1 MAKTSV
7 KEFKLV
13 DVDLLVPYA
22 NNARTQMELADILH
36 VSFTTISR
44 WESGKFEPTMKIKR
58 KIIEYCAKNNINVE
72 DVK

>member
-1 MAKTSV
+1 MDYAKLI
-7 KEFKLV
+7 KFIREKKL
-13 DVDLLVPYA
+13 L
-22 NNARTQMELADILH
+22 TQMELADILH

>member
-1 MAKTSV
+1 MDYAKLI
-7 KEFKLV
+7 KFIREKKL
-13 DVDLLVPYA
+13 L
-22 NNARTQMELADILH
+22 TQMELADILQ

-58 KIIEYCAKNNINVE
+58 KIIEYCAKSNINVE

>member
-1 MAKTSV
+1 M
-7 KEFKLV
+7 
-13 DVDLLVPYA
+13 DYA
-22 NNARTQMELADILH
+22 NLIKFIREKKLLTQMELADILQ